1 MRIAIYKD
9 TLANKRG
16 ADKAVIS
23 FAEALREK
31 LGVRCQGSGV
41 SEKWDVVLF
50 EKNEL
55 EARLKERWDVFVVTG
70 TNELLDLADRVGV
83 KSSSSRKEV
92 FPPLYNYN
100 SNLQLNHKF
109 PFPIIM
115 QFHTNPKSQFKWK
128 RFRRNRKIKAALR
141 KVDAIQVLREEYVG
155 QVKRYCPNVQVIG
168 NWSGFNHIEQVDR
181 VNSSCR
187 SELEL
192 ESGLSNVLSRTR
204 TSNSNYTIIYPAAF
218 AKGKNQKLL
227 MKSFARVAKEFPDW
241 KLRLLGRANGRYAE
255 ECKKLVGKLGLG
267 DRVEFPGFSNDMA
280 KEYAECAFVAFPSL
294 DEGFPLTL
302 VDAAAFGK
310 PTVMVKDWIG
320 CAAASGQ
327 ESGVRGQE
335 LGDRGQL
342 SVVSRQSLVGSGGI
356 VTMAS
361 VKAYAEGLRRLM
373 GDARLCQ
380 KMGDNARGYC
390 AEHYSRE
397 KIIDKWVELLRDTI
411 RS

>member
-9 TLANKRG
+9 TLANRRG

-23 FAEALREK
+23 LAEALREK

-41 SEKWDVVLF
+41 SEEWEVVLF
-50 EKNEL
+50 EKAEL
-55 EARLKERWDVFVVTG
+55 EERLKEHWDVFIVTG

-92 FPPLYNYN
+92 TPPLYNYN

-141 KVDAIQVLREEYVG
+141 QVDAIQVLRSEYVK
-155 QVKRYCPNVQVIG
+155 QVEKYCANVVVIG

-204 TSNSNYTIIYPAAF
+204 TLNSNCTIIYPAAF

-241 KLRLLGRANGRYAE
+241 KLRLLGRAEGRYAE
-255 ECKKLVGKLGLG
+255 DCKRLVEKLGLT
-267 DRVEFPGFSNDMA
+267 DRVEFPGYSNDMA
-280 KEYAECAFVAFPSL
+280 KEYAECAFVAFPSV

-310 PTVMVKDWIG
+310 PAVMVEDWIG
-320 CAAASGQ
+320 L
-327 ESGVRGQE
+327 ENEE
-335 LGDRGQL
+335 LRMKNEEWWSRLRDKITLDSR
-342 SVVSRQSLVGSGGI
+342 SVNNNGRCVI
-356 VTMAS
+356 TKPI

-373 GDARLCQ
+373 GEAELCQ
-380 KMGDNARGYC
+380 KMGENAHAYC
-390 AEHYSRE
+390 AEHYSRD
-397 KIIDKWVELLRDTI
+397 KIIDKWVKLLEEVAR
-411 RS
+411 

>member
-9 TLANKRG
+9 TLANRRG

-23 FAEALREK
+23 LAEALREK

-41 SEKWDVVLF
+41 SEEWEVVLF
-50 EKNEL
+50 EKAEL
-55 EARLKERWDVFVVTG
+55 EERLKEHWDVFIVTG

-92 FPPLYNYN
+92 TPPLYNYN

-141 KVDAIQVLREEYVG
+141 QVDAIQVLRSEYVK
-155 QVKRYCPNVQVIG
+155 QVEKYCANVVVIG

-241 KLRLLGRANGRYAE
+241 KLRLLGRAEGRYAE
-255 ECKKLVGKLGLG
+255 DCKRLVEKLGLT
-267 DRVEFPGFSNDMA
+267 DRVEFPGYSNDMA
-280 KEYAECAFVAFPSL
+280 KEYAECAFVAFPSV

-310 PTVMVKDWIG
+310 PAVMVEDWIG
-320 CAAASGQ
+320 L
-327 ESGVRGQE
+327 ENEE
-335 LGDRGQL
+335 LRMKNEEWWSRLRDKITLDSR
-342 SVVSRQSLVGSGGI
+342 SVNNNGRCVI
-356 VTMAS
+356 TKPI

-373 GDARLCQ
+373 GEAELCQ
-380 KMGDNARGYC
+380 KMGENAHAYC
-390 AEHYSRE
+390 AEHYSRD
-397 KIIDKWVELLRDTI
+397 KIIDKWVKLLEEVAR
-411 RS
+411 